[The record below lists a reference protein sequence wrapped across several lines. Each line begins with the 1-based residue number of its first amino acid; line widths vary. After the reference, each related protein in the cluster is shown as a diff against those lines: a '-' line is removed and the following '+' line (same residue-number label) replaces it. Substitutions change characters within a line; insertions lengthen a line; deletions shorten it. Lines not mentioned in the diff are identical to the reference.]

1 MAAVDSQFS
10 LSRKDAVRLFDWK
23 MRWWPRD
30 AVASAAK
37 ERDVDVDAGARDVAA
52 KAKSK

>member
-30 AVASAAK
+30 AVASAAE
-37 ERDVDVDAGARDVAA
+37 ERDVDAGARDVAA